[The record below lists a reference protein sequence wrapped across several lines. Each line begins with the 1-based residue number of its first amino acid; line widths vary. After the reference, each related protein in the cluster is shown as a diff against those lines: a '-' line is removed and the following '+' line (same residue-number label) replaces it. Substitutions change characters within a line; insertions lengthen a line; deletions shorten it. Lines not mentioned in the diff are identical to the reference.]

1 MKVDVLA
8 EWKNLKSFL
17 CRKETRGKLML
28 LIAGTLVVIGILL
41 YKDASGG
48 EKYIV
53 DKKGNLIGITRKT
66 NKDFVSYPLKVR
78 AKKGAKAVEE
88 SVTVT
93 LNGKV
98 DKEKRIIEKPDP
110 ESELTN
116 VVRSTVDKIGD
127 SGKKTVL
134 LPLRVSNDTQLYWE
148 RVRNY
153 NSVLLIVI
161 PFMIIFI
168 MYFDIRKKEY
178 DKRVR
183 RDEMIIRSLPGFND
197 QLLMLL
203 NCGLIFND
211 AFRTI
216 VGGYRKNKNG
226 DYLGKVLSDVEERS
240 VKSNRNLI
248 SILQESADKIGN
260 RWFSRVVSLIA
271 DNQKKGVDLRE
282 KLRSDGGMIWEE
294 RKKKAV
300 EKGKLAESKLSFPL
314 AILLVVLII
323 VTALPAMLQVENMF
337 RKLKENRGGIMPMEM
352 VQVAIL
358 IALAVALGLIF
369 KSEITSFINKTFN
382 TLNSR

>member
-8 EWKNLKSFL
+8 EWKNLKRFL

-116 VVRSTVDKIGD
+116 VIRSTVDKIGD
-127 SGKKTVL
+127 SGEKTVI
-134 LPLRVSNDTQLYWE
+134 LPAKVSNDTRLYWE

-226 DYLGKVLSDVEERS
+226 DYLGEVLSDVEEKS

-300 EKGKLAESKLSFPL
+300 GKGKLAESKLSFPL

-323 VTALPAMLQVENMF
+323 VTALPAMLQV
-337 RKLKENRGGIMPMEM
+337 KGG
-352 VQVAIL
+352 
-358 IALAVALGLIF
+358 
-369 KSEITSFINKTFN
+369 
-382 TLNSR
+382 